1 MSLGSI
7 SSKPLSFCLHTRY
20 GLAKNQPQQRFLALE
35 QRRLRCSNLSCTPP
49 LKRND
54 EAILRQKTVEGRKKM
69 RTVCSAVPVSTA
81 RNLQWISTI
90 ASIVLMLSKGT
101 AVNKCLLVPLLALQA
116 PTAVVSWVKGEYGIW
131 AAFMGLLVR
140 LFFFIPGELELP
152 FMALLLVILAPYQ
165 VLNLRWVDVECNKP
179 KATVIF
185 HFVLRLIS
193 FAFFVLKMTE
203 EHKKVPLLVWPLQLT
218 WLSSIFHEEAT
229 CRNLLSKVQS

>member
-49 LKRND
+49 RISSSLSYNPLSFGIKRND

-90 ASIVLMLSKGT
+90 ASM
-101 AVNKCLLVPLLALQA
+101 
-116 PTAVVSWVKGEYGIW
+116 GEYGIW

>member
-49 LKRND
+49 RISSSLSYNPLSFGIKRND

-165 VLNLRWVDVECNKP
+165 VLNLRGTQEGAIIGLAIAAYLAFQHFSRGGNMQKSFEQGSIV
-179 KATVIF
+179 ATVATICIA
-185 HFVLRLIS
+185 VAS
-193 FAFFVLKMTE
+193 C
-203 EHKKVPLLVWPLQLT
+203 LLML
-218 WLSSIFHEEAT
+218 
-229 CRNLLSKVQS
+229 